1 MVLGDLGAKIT
12 NALKKLQSKQTI
24 DEATL
29 NELLTEIASALLS
42 SDVNIKF
49 IAKLRDAV
57 KTKATLQ
64 MSTDMGGANLRKL
77 ITSTV
82 VDELTSMLSSH
93 NKAYEYVRG
102 KPNVVMFVGLQ
113 GAGKTTTCTK
123 FAYHYMKKGW
133 RVGVV
138 CADTFRAGAFT

>member
-64 MSTDMGGANLRKL
+64 MSTEMGGANLRKL

-82 VDELTSMLSSH
+82 VDELT
-93 NKAYEYVRG
+93 
-102 KPNVVMFVGLQ
+102 
-113 GAGKTTTCTK
+113 
-123 FAYHYMKKGW
+123 
-133 RVGVV
+133 
-138 CADTFRAGAFT
+138 

>member
-57 KTKATLQ
+57 KTKATL
-64 MSTDMGGANLRKL
+64 
-77 ITSTV
+77 
-82 VDELTSMLSSH
+82 
-93 NKAYEYVRG
+93 
-102 KPNVVMFVGLQ
+102 
-113 GAGKTTTCTK
+113 
-123 FAYHYMKKGW
+123 
-133 RVGVV
+133 
-138 CADTFRAGAFT
+138 

>member
-12 NALKKLQSKQTI
+12 NALKKLQSKQII

-57 KTKATLQ
+57 KTKAALQ
-64 MSTDMGGANLRKL
+64 MSTEMGGANLRKL

-82 VDELTSMLSSH
+82 VDELT
-93 NKAYEYVRG
+93 
-102 KPNVVMFVGLQ
+102 
-113 GAGKTTTCTK
+113 
-123 FAYHYMKKGW
+123 
-133 RVGVV
+133 
-138 CADTFRAGAFT
+138 